1 VALGAA
7 ACCPAG
13 SASKAERPG
22 TAADEIVRWAVTRV
36 LVVPTARGACDSGS
50 RSSPGRPVRRA
61 DPRRYG
67 ANVASGPAVD
77 AFATEAGRLTE
88 IISGVDDAALDRASP
103 CPPWTVRELLCHV
116 RIGVGRVPVMLAEPE
131 PPPGPLIDA
140 PGYYRPDQRFSPA
153 VNDDRIATAQRAA
166 VGAGPAAQLA
176 RELDQTWRD
185 AWALMRGAPQGRVVR
200 TRHGDR
206 MLFTEFVRTRVLE
219 LAVHG
224 LDLAAGLDRTPWLT
238 GAAAAVVEELVLPAG
253 SAALREEAGWDQTTL
268 VAMATGRL
276 PFGPSDAALM
286 ERHGL
291 RRLALG

>member
-1 VALGAA
+1 MTRSTVRVTLA
-7 ACCPAG
+7 
-13 SASKAERPG
+13 
-22 TAADEIVRWAVTRV
+22 IRWATRTGA
-36 LVVPTARGACDSGS
+36 PRG
-50 RSSPGRPVRRA
+50 
-61 DPRRYG
+61 PRRYG
-67 ANVASGPAVD
+67 ASVASGPAVD

-116 RIGVGRVPVMLAEPE
+116 RIGVGRVPSMLAEPE
-131 PPPGPLIDA
+131 PEPEPGPLIDA
-140 PGYYRPDQRFSPA
+140 PGYYRPDHRFSTE

-166 VGAGPAAQLA
+166 RSAGPAPALA
-176 RELDQTWRD
+176 HDLDRAWRD

-206 MLFTEFVRTRVLE
+206 MLLTEFARTRVLE

-224 LDLAAGLDRTPWLT
+224 LDLAAGLDRPPWLT

-253 SAALREEAGWDQTTL
+253 SARLLEEAGWDQPTL

-276 PFGPSDAALM
+276 PFRPSDAALM

>member
-1 VALGAA
+1 
-7 ACCPAG
+7 
-13 SASKAERPG
+13 
-22 TAADEIVRWAVTRV
+22 
-36 LVVPTARGACDSGS
+36 
-50 RSSPGRPVRRA
+50 
-61 DPRRYG
+61 
-67 ANVASGPAVD
+67 VASGPAVD

-88 IISGVDDAALDRASP
+88 IISGMDDAALDRASP

-116 RIGVGRVPVMLAEPE
+116 RIGVGRVPSMLAEPE
-131 PPPGPLIDA
+131 PEPSPGPLIDA
-140 PGYYRPDQRFSPA
+140 PGYYRPDHRFSTE

-166 VGAGPAAQLA
+166 RSAGPAPALA
-176 RELDQTWRD
+176 HDLDRAWRD
-185 AWALMRGAPQGRVVR
+185 AWALMRGAPEGRVVR

-206 MLFTEFVRTRVLE
+206 MLLTEFARTRVLE

-224 LDLAAGLDRTPWLT
+224 LDLAAGLDRPPWLT

-253 SAALREEAGWDQTTL
+253 SARLLEEAGWDQPTL

-276 PFGPSDAALM
+276 PFRPSDAALM

>member
-1 VALGAA
+1 
-7 ACCPAG
+7 
-13 SASKAERPG
+13 
-22 TAADEIVRWAVTRV
+22 
-36 LVVPTARGACDSGS
+36 
-50 RSSPGRPVRRA
+50 
-61 DPRRYG
+61 
-67 ANVASGPAVD
+67 VASGPAVD

-88 IISGVDDAALDRASP
+88 IISGMDDAALDRASP

-116 RIGVGRVPVMLAEPE
+116 RIGVGRVPSMLAEPE
-131 PPPGPLIDA
+131 PEPEPEPGPLIDA
-140 PGYYRPDQRFSPA
+140 PGYYRPDHRFSTE

-166 VGAGPAAQLA
+166 RSAGPAPALA
-176 RELDQTWRD
+176 HDLDRAWRD
-185 AWALMRGAPQGRVVR
+185 AWALMRGAPEGRVVR

-206 MLFTEFVRTRVLE
+206 MLLTEFARTRVLE

-224 LDLAAGLDRTPWLT
+224 LDLAAGLDRPPWLT

-253 SAALREEAGWDQTTL
+253 SARLLEEAGWDRPTL

-276 PFGPSDAALM
+276 PFRPSDAALM

>member
-7 ACCPAG
+7 
-13 SASKAERPG
+13 
-22 TAADEIVRWAVTRV
+22 
-36 LVVPTARGACDSGS
+36 
-50 RSSPGRPVRRA
+50 
-61 DPRRYG
+61 
-67 ANVASGPAVD
+67 VD
-77 AFATEAGRLTE
+77 AFGTEAGRLTE
-88 IISGVDDAALDRASP
+88 IISGVQDAALDRASP

-116 RIGVGRVPVMLAEPE
+116 RIGVGRVQTVLAEPE
-131 PPPGPLIDA
+131 PPPGPLVDA

-153 VNDDRIATAQRAA
+153 VNDDRIAIAQRAA
-166 VGAGPAAQLA
+166 RAAGPAPELA
-176 RELDQTWRD
+176 RALDQAWRD
-185 AWALMRGAPQGRVVR
+185 AWELMHDVPQERVVR

-224 LDLAAGLDRTPWLT
+224 LDLAAGLDRPPWLT

-253 SAALREEAGWDQTTL
+253 SARLLEEAGWDRPAL

>member
-1 VALGAA
+1 
-7 ACCPAG
+7 
-13 SASKAERPG
+13 
-22 TAADEIVRWAVTRV
+22 
-36 LVVPTARGACDSGS
+36 
-50 RSSPGRPVRRA
+50 
-61 DPRRYG
+61 
-67 ANVASGPAVD
+67 VASGPAVD

-88 IISGVDDAALDRASP
+88 IISGMDDAALDRASP

-116 RIGVGRVPVMLAEPE
+116 RIGVGRVPSMLAEPE
-131 PPPGPLIDA
+131 PEPEPGPLIDA
-140 PGYYRPDQRFSPA
+140 PGYYRPDHRFSTE

-166 VGAGPAAQLA
+166 RSAGPAPALA
-176 RELDQTWRD
+176 HDLDRAWRD
-185 AWALMRGAPQGRVVR
+185 AWALMRGAPEGRVVR

-206 MLFTEFVRTRVLE
+206 MLLTEFARTRVLE

-224 LDLAAGLDRTPWLT
+224 LDLAAGLDRPPWLT

-253 SAALREEAGWDQTTL
+253 SARLLEEAGWDRPTL

-276 PFGPSDAALM
+276 PFRPSDAALM

>member
-1 VALGAA
+1 M
-7 ACCPAG
+7 
-13 SASKAERPG
+13 
-22 TAADEIVRWAVTRV
+22 
-36 LVVPTARGACDSGS
+36 
-50 RSSPGRPVRRA
+50 
-61 DPRRYG
+61 
-67 ANVASGPAVD
+67 ASGPAVD

-88 IISGVDDAALDRASP
+88 IISGVDDAALDRPSP
-103 CPPWTVRELLCHV
+103 CQPWTVRELLCHV
-116 RIGVGRVPVMLAEPE
+116 RIGVGRVPSMLAEPE
-131 PPPGPLIDA
+131 PEPSPGPLTDA

-166 VGAGPAAQLA
+166 KAAGPAPALA
-176 RELDQTWRD
+176 RDLDQAWRD
-185 AWALMRGAPQGRVVR
+185 AWALMRDAPQGRVVR

-224 LDLAAGLDRTPWLT
+224 LDLAAGLDRPPWLT
-238 GAAAAVVEELVLPAG
+238 SAAAAVVEELVLPAG
-253 SAALREEAGWDQTTL
+253 SAPLLREAGWDRPTL

-276 PFGPSDAALM
+276 PFRPSDLALM